1 MRVSD
6 QVGLASGQDHPH
18 VRMREI
24 RRSLKM
30 RQAELGRLLGL
41 SRESI
46 CRIEKGR
53 PPRKRKLAVIEIWM
67 ERNNATRANFERP
80 FGR

>member
-1 MRVSD
+1 MAGWQD
-6 QVGLASGQDHPH
+6 QPH

-30 RQAELGRLLGL
+30 RQADLGRLLGL
-41 SRESI
+41 SRESV

-53 PPRKRKLAVIEIWM
+53 PPRKRKLAVIEVWM
-67 ERNNATRANFERP
+67 ERNNATRANSERP